1 MKTIMSTLIALSFI
15 AIYLLVCVT
24 FEFDYNCMSIV
35 IGIIA
40 LFIFTLSNMYLKQN
54 E

>member
-24 FEFDYNCMSIV
+24 FEFDYNCLSVFIGV
-35 IGIIA
+35 IA
-40 LFIFTLSNMYLKQN
+40 MFIFVEAFRYLSK